1 MATGLKNSKIQN
13 LKPVYQANFT
23 EAYKRLNKQQKLA
36 VDTIDGPVLV
46 NAGPGTGKTQILTLR
61 IANIMQKTDVGA
73 GAILAITFTESG
85 VREMRKRLLSI
96 IGPDAHKVHIN
107 TFHGFCNGL
116 IGEYPEYFPEI
127 IGATSARDV
136 DSILIIENILDEL
149 RPEILRP
156 RGDKHFYVRSILS
169 AIGELKREGFKPDDF
184 VNLINKVESEFLA
197 RADLYHERGAHV
209 GKMKGEHKESLRLIE
224 KNKELAS
231 IYTEYQNK
239 MLSERMYDFSDM
251 ILYVSDALNNVL
263 DFRQTIQEH
272 YQYVLVDEHQD
283 TNQAQNKIIDLLA
296 GLFDESI
303 INSPN
308 IFVVGD
314 DKQGIYRFQGASV
327 LNFTEFVRKY
337 PETVVIN
344 LVENY
349 RSEPSVLA
357 YAEKLLSGH
366 EPLKSQS
373 QNTDIPKITIYECD
387 RQVDEIYAVAE
398 KIKALIG
405 TGVEPKDIAVL
416 YRTNKEALQI
426 ENAFSKM
433 GIKNRVF
440 SDKNIY
446 ENIIVKKV
454 LKIIEALV
462 RYEDD
467 SHVLE
472 MLHIKEFG
480 LHPHDIV
487 AIVRKSHDLK
497 KRTVFSLFYEG
508 GVLNEMNLIE
518 PDKVLA
524 LAEKFKNWISVRDEK
539 NAKSVVEMILRESGI
554 LHKIIA
560 NNNADEFDALNS
572 FLNGVDQF
580 LVNDKKSTIVSFLDY
595 VYLKERHKI
604 KTKINHTAQ
613 SLNTVSLMTAH
624 KSKGL
629 EFEYVFVMHTNAGIW
644 GNRRQ
649 IDHLKLVPAVYGL
662 DTVDEGELDERRL
675 FYVAIT
681 RAKSGLFLTYAKTN
695 IEGKEL
701 LPAEYLENV
710 PSEHLEHIAHDA
722 NIANDLDLI
731 SSDLLPPDK
740 IEIEFINKLVD
751 DQGLSPTA
759 LNNYIDCPWKYFYRN
774 LLRLPEPTENHML
787 YGTAMHAG
795 VEALFIAD
803 SLGQNQSALIAGFE
817 ESLLKQPLSVVD
829 FNELLE
835 RGKKAL
841 TGWYEHS
848 LPYFKYPRKTEQN
861 IRRVSFDEVIHLS
874 GKLDAIEQV
883 EEGVVN
889 VIDYKTGKP
898 KTRNEI
904 LGATKNSDGAY
915 YRQLVFYKILID
927 EYYDGRVTMQN
938 ATLDFLEPD
947 ADSGKYKKESFEI
960 TNSDTTELKQK
971 IIEVAH
977 EIRNLDFWQKRC
989 EDKDCKYCS
998 LRDLML

>member
-116 IGEYPEYFPEI
+116 ISEYPEYFPEI
-127 IGATSARDV
+127 IGAANARDV

-156 RGDKHFYVRSILS
+156 RGDKYFYVYSILS

-184 VNLINKVESEFLA
+184 VNLLNKVEAEFLA
-197 RADLYHERGAHV
+197 RPDLYHEKGTHS
-209 GKMKGEHKESLRLIE
+209 GKMKGEHKDTLRLIE
-224 KNKELAS
+224 KNKELAQ
-231 IYTEYQNK
+231 IYTQYQDK
-239 MLSERMYDFSDM
+239 MLADRMYDFSDM
-251 ILYVSDALNNVL
+251 ILYVSDALKNVE
-263 DFRQTIQEH
+263 DFRQTVQER

-349 RSEPSVLA
+349 RSEAQVLA
-357 YAEKLLSGH
+357 YAERLLSGH
-366 EPLKSQS
+366 EPLRSQS
-373 QNTDIPKITIYECD
+373 QNNNTPKISVYECD
-387 RQVDEIYAVAE
+387 RPVDEIYAVAE
-398 KIKALIG
+398 KIKSLISAG
-405 TGVEPKDIAVL
+405 AQSKDIAVL
-416 YRTNKEALQI
+416 YRTNKEAVQI

-462 RYEDD
+462 NYNDD
-467 SHVLE
+467 SYLLS
-472 MLHIKEFG
+472 MLHIKEFN
-480 LHPHDIV
+480 LHPHDII
-487 AIVRKSHDLK
+487 AIIRKANDLK
-497 KRTVFSLFYEG
+497 KRSVFSILYEAKLLDE
-508 GVLNEMNLIE
+508 LNLVDPEKVVNLS
-518 PDKVLA
+518 A
-524 LAEKFKNWISVRDEK
+524 NFKNWVSARDEK
-539 NAKSVVEMILRESGI
+539 NVKSVIEMILRESGI

-572 FLNGVDQF
+572 FLNDVDQF

-613 SLNTVSLMTAH
+613 SLDAVSLMTAH

-681 RAKSGLFLTYAKTN
+681 RAKSGLVLTYAKNNT
-695 IEGKEL
+695 EGKEL
-701 LPAEYLENV
+701 LPAEYLESV
-710 PSEHLEHIAHDA
+710 PDEHLEHFTHNA
-722 NIANDLDLI
+722 NVAIDLDLI
-731 SSDLLPPDK
+731 NSDAQPPEK
-740 IEIEFINKLVD
+740 VEIDFVNKLVD

-795 VEALFIAD
+795 VEALFVAD
-803 SLGQNQSALIAGFE
+803 SLGQNQDALIAGFE
-817 ESLLKQPLSVVD
+817 NSLLKQPLSGVD
-829 FNELLE
+829 FSELLE
-835 RGKKAL
+835 
-841 TGWYEHS
+841 
-848 LPYFKYPRKTEQN
+848 
-861 IRRVSFDEVIHLS
+861 
-874 GKLDAIEQV
+874 
-883 EEGVVN
+883 
-889 VIDYKTGKP
+889 
-898 KTRNEI
+898 
-904 LGATKNSDGAY
+904 
-915 YRQLVFYKILID
+915 
-927 EYYDGRVTMQN
+927 
-938 ATLDFLEPD
+938 
-947 ADSGKYKKESFEI
+947 
-960 TNSDTTELKQK
+960 
-971 IIEVAH
+971 
-977 EIRNLDFWQKRC
+977 
-989 EDKDCKYCS
+989 
-998 LRDLML
+998 

>member
-1 MATGLKNSKIQN
+1 MNSEYLTVFIQ
-13 LKPVYQANFT
+13 
-23 EAYKRLNKQQKLA
+23 AYKKLNKQQKKA

-61 IANIMQKTDVGA
+61 IANILQKTDVGA

-116 IGEYPEYFPEI
+116 ISEYPEYFPEI
-127 IGATSARDV
+127 IGSTNARDV

-156 RGDKHFYVRSILS
+156 RGDKYFYVYSILS

-184 VNLINKVESEFLA
+184 INLINKVETEFLA
-197 RADLYHERGAHV
+197 RTDLYHEKGAHV
-209 GKMKGEHKESLRLIE
+209 GKMKGEHKDTLRLIE
-224 KNKELAS
+224 KNKELAQ
-231 IYTEYQNK
+231 IYTQYQEK
-239 MLSERMYDFSDM
+239 MLADRMYDFSDM
-251 ILYVSDALNNVL
+251 ILYVGDALRDIE
-263 DFRQTIQEH
+263 DFRQTVQER
-272 YQYVLVDEHQD
+272 YQYILVDEHQD

-344 LVENY
+344 LIENY

-357 YAEKLLSGH
+357 YAENLLSGH
-366 EPLKSQS
+366 EPLRSQS
-373 QNTDIPKITIYECD
+373 QNNNIPKINIYECD
-387 RQVDEIYAVAE
+387 RPVDEIYAVAE
-398 KIKALIG
+398 KIKSLISSG
-405 TGVEPKDIAVL
+405 IEAKNIAVL
-416 YRTNKEALQI
+416 YRTNKEAVQI
-426 ENAFSKM
+426 ENAFSKL

-446 ENIIVKKV
+446 EHIVVKKV

-480 LHPHDIV
+480 LHPHDI
-487 AIVRKSHDLK
+487 ISIIRKSHDLK
-497 KRTVFSLFYEG
+497 KRIIFSLLYEN

-518 PDKVLA
+518 PDRVLDFSG
-524 LAEKFKNWISVRDEK
+524 KFKNWVHLRDEK
-539 NAKSVVEMILRESGI
+539 NAKSFIEMILRESGI

-572 FLNGVDQF
+572 FLNDVDQF
-580 LVNDKKSTIVSFLDY
+580 LINDKKSTVVSFLDY

-613 SLNTVSLMTAH
+613 SLNAVSLMTAH

-629 EFEYVFVMHTNAGIW
+629 EFEYVFVMHANAGIW

-649 IDHLKLVPAVYGL
+649 IEHLKLIPAVYGL
-662 DTVDEGELDERRL
+662 NTIDGGELDERRL

-701 LPAEYLENV
+701 LPAEYLESIPN
-710 PSEHLEHIAHDA
+710 EHLEHFSHDA

-731 SSDLLPPDK
+731 SNELLPPEK
-740 IEIEFINKLVD
+740 VEIEFINKLVD

-795 VEALFIAD
+795 VEALFVAD
-803 SLGQNQSALIAGFE
+803 SLGQNQMAMLQGFE
-817 ESLLKQPLSVVD
+817 DSLLKQPLSSAD
-829 FNELLE
+829 FGDLLE

-841 TGWYEHS
+841 SGWYEHS
-848 LPYFKYPRKTEQN
+848 QPDFKYPRKTEQN

-883 EEGVVN
+883 DESLVN

-904 LGATKNSDGAY
+904 LGTTKNSDGAY

-927 EYYDGRVTMQN
+927 EYYNGRVSMQN

-960 TNSDTTELKQK
+960 TNSDATDLKQK

-977 EIRNLDFWQKRC
+977 EIRNLDFWSKRC
-989 EDKDCKYCS
+989 DDTDCKYCG
-998 LRDLML
+998 LRDLME

>member
-1 MATGLKNSKIQN
+1 MNE
-13 LKPVYQANFT
+13 YQAKFA
-23 EAYKRLNKQQKLA
+23 EAYKKLNKQQKMA
-36 VDTIDGPVLV
+36 VDTIDGTVLV

-73 GAILAITFTESG
+73 GSILAITFTESG

-96 IGPDAHKVHIN
+96 IGPEAHKVHIN

-116 IGEYPEYFPEI
+116 ISEYPEYFPEI
-127 IGATSARDV
+127 IGATNARDI

-156 RGDKHFYVRSILS
+156 RGDKYFYVYSILS
-169 AIGELKREGFKPDDF
+169 AIGELKREVFKPDDF
-184 VNLINKVESEFLA
+184 INLLNKVESEFLA
-197 RADLYHERGAHV
+197 RADLYHEKGAHV
-209 GKMKGEHKESLRLIE
+209 GKMKGEHKDTLRLIE
-224 KNKELAS
+224 KNKELAQV
-231 IYTEYQNK
+231 YTEYQNK
-239 MLSERMYDFSDM
+239 ILSARMYDFSDM
-251 ILYVSDALNNVL
+251 ILYVSDALNNIE
-263 DFRQTIQEH
+263 DFRQNVQER
-272 YQYVLVDEHQD
+272 YQYILVDEHQD

-344 LVENY
+344 LIENY
-349 RSEPSVLA
+349 RSEASILS
-357 YAEKLLSGH
+357 YAENLLSGH
-366 EPLKSQS
+366 EPLKSQNKGS
-373 QNTDIPKITIYECD
+373 EASKINIYECE
-387 RQVDEIYAVAE
+387 RPVDEIYAVAE
-398 KIKALIG
+398 KIKSLIDSG
-405 TGVEPKDIAVL
+405 IEPKNIAIL
-416 YRTNKEALQI
+416 YRTNNEAVQI
-426 ENAFSKM
+426 ENAFSKL
-433 GIKNRVF
+433 GIKNKVF
-440 SDKNIY
+440 SDKSIY
-446 ENIIVKKV
+446 ENIIVKKI

-462 RYEDD
+462 NYNDD
-467 SHVLE
+467 SYLLS
-472 MLHIKEFG
+472 MLHIKEFN
-480 LHPHDIV
+480 LHPHDII
-487 AIVRKSHDLK
+487 AIIRKANDLK
-497 KRTVFSLFYEG
+497 KRSVFSILYEAKLLDD
-508 GVLNEMNLIE
+508 LNLVE
-518 PDKVLA
+518 PEKVIDLSVN
-524 LAEKFKNWISVRDEK
+524 FKKWVSARDEK
-539 NAKSVVEMILRESGI
+539 NAKSVIEMILRESGI
-554 LHKIIA
+554 LHKIIK
-560 NNNADEFDALNS
+560 NNNVDEFDALNS
-572 FLNGVDQF
+572 FLSDVDQF
-580 LVNDKKSTIVSFLDY
+580 LVNDKKSNIVSFLDY

-604 KTKINHTAQ
+604 KTKISHTTQ
-613 SLNTVSLMTAH
+613 SLNAVCLMTAH

-629 EFEYVFVMHTNAGIW
+629 EFEYVFVMHANAGIW

-649 IDHLKLVPAVYGL
+649 IEHLKLVPAVYGL
-662 DTVDEGELDERRL
+662 STVDEGELDERRL

-681 RAKSGLFLTYAKTN
+681 RAKLGLFLTYAKTN

-701 LPAEYLENV
+701 LPADYLESV
-710 PSEHLEHIAHDA
+710 PAEHLQHFTHDA
-722 NIANDLDLI
+722 NVASDIELINND
-731 SSDLLPPDK
+731 SLPPEK
-740 IEIEFINKLVD
+740 IEIEFVNKLVD

-795 VEALFIAD
+795 VEALFVAD
-803 SLGQNQSALIAGFE
+803 SLGQNQSALISGFE
-817 ESLLKQPLSVVD
+817 ELLLKQPLSVVD

-848 LPYFKYPRKTEQN
+848 QPYFKYPRKTEQN

-874 GKLDAIEQV
+874 GKLDAIEQID
-883 EEGVVN
+883 ESLVN

-927 EYYDGRVTMQN
+927 EYYDGRVIMQN

-947 ADSGKYKKESFEI
+947 SDSGKYKKESFEI
-960 TNSDTTELKQK
+960 TNDDAVELKNK

-977 EIRNLDFWQKRC
+977 EIRNLDFWSKRC
-989 EDKDCKYCS
+989 DEKDCKYCS